1 MIDQSEGVP
10 MSASTNH
17 QSTQPFEEGLE
28 SALVNALAR
37 VRAVTEAKV
46 RTQWHEHGD
55 VEVKSVEAEA
65 VVVFVEA
72 ALGEADLAEVADL
85 SEDQLTSLR
94 SLGQLLQSKRP
105 TAASGAAT

>member
-1 MIDQSEGVP
+1 
-10 MSASTNH
+10 MSAQSTNH
-17 QSTQPFEEGLE
+17 EGKPAVEEGLE

-37 VRAVTEAKV
+37 VRAVTEAEV
-46 RTQWHEHGD
+46 RTQWHEQGD
-55 VEVKSVEAEA
+55 IVVKSVEAEA

-85 SEDQLTSLR
+85 SESQLTSLH

-105 TAASGAAT
+105 TAALGAPT